1 MQLRARIG
9 ITLLVLAVAGGLA
22 YGFLPRPAPVDVVTV
37 SKGPLAVTV
46 EEEGKT
52 RVRDRYVI
60 SAPMTGFAR
69 RIDLDAGDAVKA
81 GQVLAVIEPV
91 RSDALD
97 PRTRAQTAA
106 QVKAA
111 SATVA
116 AARENA
122 RAATAQAELARQE
135 QERISRLRQSNFVSE
150 QALDRA
156 RAEFSRAQAVQQA
169 ASHNVNVARFE
180 LDMARSALAKS
191 DRLLAGGPAETL
203 AIKSPAEARVLR
215 VVHESEGTVQ
225 AGEPLLEIGNPEALE
240 AEVEVLSTQAVKIAP
255 GYRVLFDRW
264 GGDNVLQGSVRV
276 VEPTGFTKVSALGV
290 EEQRVRVIV
299 DFTSPR
305 AEWQRLGDGYRIEAR
320 FVVWEGDNVL
330 QVPASALFRHNN
342 GWAVFVV
349 EGRHARLRP
358 VEIGQRA
365 GLVAQIVAGLKVGE
379 RVINHP
385 DDRIRDGVRI
395 KPRKA

>member
-1 MQLRARIG
+1 MQLHARIG
-9 ITLLVLAVAGGLA
+9 ITLLALAVAGGLA
-22 YGFLPRPAPVDVVTV
+22 YGFLPRPAQVDVVTAG
-37 SKGPLAVTV
+37 KGPLVVTV

-69 RIDLDAGDAVKA
+69 RIDLEPGDAVKA

-97 PRTRAQTAA
+97 PRTRAQAAA

-111 SATVA
+111 A
-116 AARENA
+116 AAVSAASENA

-135 QERISRLRQSNFVSE
+135 QERLSRLRQSNFISE

-156 RAEFSRAQAVQQA
+156 RAEFRRALAVQQA
-169 ASHNVNVARFE
+169 MNHNVSVARFE
-180 LDMARSALAKS
+180 LDMARSVLAKS
-191 DRLLAGGPAETL
+191 DKLLAGGPAETL
-203 AIKSPAEARVLR
+203 AIKSPVDARVLR
-215 VVHESEGTVQ
+215 VAHESEGTVQ
-225 AGEPLLEIGNPEALE
+225 AGVPLLEIGNPEALE
-240 AEVEVLSTQAVKIAP
+240 VEVEVLSTQAVKIAP
-255 GYRVLFDRW
+255 GSRVLFDRW
-264 GGDNVLQGSVRV
+264 GGDTVLQGSVRV

-290 EEQRVRVIV
+290 EEQRVKVIV

-320 FVVWEGDNVL
+320 FVVWEGEDVL

-349 EGRHARLRP
+349 EGRHAKLKP

-365 GLVAQIVAGLKVGE
+365 GLVAQIVAGLKVGD
-379 RVINHP
+379 RIINHP
-385 DDRIRDGVRI
+385 DDKIRDGVRI
-395 KPRKA
+395 KPRKV